1 MELSAVIWIV
11 VVVAAISSAALSGV
25 IGMGGGMALVGVMAA
40 VLPPAVVVPLHGVA
54 QLASNFTRTL
64 ALLRH
69 VSWRLFAIYSPFLV
83 VGTALAA
90 WLWSESGL
98 GWFRPAIGA
107 FLLAFLVYRRVK
119 PELRNPPRWI
129 YAPLGVVTGFLGIF
143 VGATGP
149 FIAPFFQR
157 DDLTKESI
165 IATKAAVQALGH
177 LLKLPAFLALGFDYL
192 AYSPLLG
199 VLVASVIAGTLLGRL
214 VLGRLSRRAFNAL
227 FEGTLALIASYLLL
241 APLMGS

>member
-1 MELSAVIWIV
+1 MELSALSWV
-11 VVVAAISSAALSGV
+11 VVVAAAVLTSTLSGV

-69 VSWRLFAIYSPFLV
+69 VSWRLFALYTPFLV
-83 VGTALAA
+83 AGTALAT
-90 WLWSESGL
+90 WLWSASAL
-98 GWFRPAIGA
+98 GWFKPGIGA

-129 YAPLGVVTGFLGIF
+129 YAPLGVVTGFLGVF

-157 DDLTKESI
+157 DDLEKESI
-165 IATKAAVQALGH
+165 IATKAAVQAVGH
-177 LLKLPAFLALGFDYL
+177 LLKLPAFLVLGFDYL
-192 AYSPLLG
+192 AWTPLLAA
-199 VLVASVIAGTLLGRL
+199 LVASVVVGTLLGRL
-214 VLGRLSRRAFNAL
+214 VLERISRAVFNAL
-227 FEGTLALIASYLLL
+227 FEGTLALIALYLL
-241 APLMGS
+241 AGAIMGS